1 MFLIILTFIS
11 AISIS
16 LIAAGYSII
25 GLATL
30 FAGAATPIIA
40 MGSALEVGKLV
51 AASWLYH
58 NWRRNIPKS
67 LKAYLFTSIIVLIF
81 ITSVGIFG
89 FLSKAHLDQVKPTA
103 GNTEQIALIDKKI
116 KQEEKIIERAEKTL
130 AQLDKA
136 LDVYIDKEYVSR
148 GLKERNKQKEERDL
162 LNKSIDESMAKIAD
176 LNNSKSSIN
185 IEQLKLEA
193 DVGPLKYV
201 AELIYGDN
209 AKDHFDSAV
218 RIIILILIFVFD
230 PLAVLLL
237 IASQY
242 TFNWAREQ
250 KGGGSLPPKSDPDN
264 SPTSPTPG
272 YTDEEWDQAHREN
285 YEFDRAKVIDANE
298 PPEIVEPEEPKE
310 KEKTTSELLMEG
322 FKEEQEQRAIEE
334 QNEEWADMYAQA
346 DNTLPKDSVAEQIED
361 ETLKELS
368 NLDKWNEWV
377 EKANEEAEKNPEE
390 PKKELPDTKNRI
402 FYSAEVEDQ
411 KKTPEGI
418 NYMKK
423 EGNKQVRKTSTPKS

>member
-1 MFLIILTFIS
+1 MFLTLITFIS

-16 LIAAGYSII
+16 LIAAGYSIL

-30 FAGAATPIIA
+30 FAGAYVPIIA

-237 IASQY
+237 IAA
-242 TFNWAREQ
+242 NI
-250 KGGGSLPPKSDPDN
+250 SLNQWRDKRDENKSDTMERALKRIEVLEGRNKRLKIYKDLTKEFGDNPD
-264 SPTSPTPG
+264 
-272 YTDEEWDQAHREN
+272 
-285 YEFDRAKVIDANE
+285 
-298 PPEIVEPEEPKE
+298 EIKL
-310 KEKTTSELLMEG
+310 KLS
-322 FKEEQEQRAIEE
+322 
-334 QNEEWADMYAQA
+334 
-346 DNTLPKDSVAEQIED
+346 QIYD
-361 ETLKELS
+361 W
-368 NLDKWNEWV
+368 NNDKN
-377 EKANEEAEKNPEE
+377 
-390 PKKELPDTKNRI
+390 
-402 FYSAEVEDQ
+402 
-411 KKTPEGI
+411 
-418 NYMKK
+418 
-423 EGNKQVRKTSTPKS
+423 

>member
-1 MFLIILTFIS
+1 MFLTLVTFIS

-16 LIAAGYSII
+16 LIAAGYSIL

-30 FAGAATPIIA
+30 FAGAYVPIIA

-103 GNTEQIALIDKKI
+103 GNTEQIELIDKKI

-162 LNKSIDESMAKIAD
+162 LNKSIDEAMAKIAD

-237 IASQY
+237 IAA
-242 TFNWAREQ
+242 NI
-250 KGGGSLPPKSDPDN
+250 SLNQWRDKRDEKK
-264 SPTSPTPG
+264 
-272 YTDEEWDQAHREN
+272 TD
-285 YEFDRAKVIDANE
+285 
-298 PPEIVEPEEPKE
+298 
-310 KEKTTSELLMEG
+310 TM
-322 FKEEQEQRAIEE
+322 
-334 QNEEWADMYAQA
+334 
-346 DNTLPKDSVAEQIED
+346 
-361 ETLKELS
+361 
-368 NLDKWNEWV
+368 
-377 EKANEEAEKNPEE
+377 EKALRRIEVLEGRNKRLKIYKDLTKEFGDNPDEIKLKLSQIYDWNNDKN
-390 PKKELPDTKNRI
+390 
-402 FYSAEVEDQ
+402 
-411 KKTPEGI
+411 
-418 NYMKK
+418 
-423 EGNKQVRKTSTPKS
+423 

>member
-1 MFLIILTFIS
+1 MFLTLLTFIS

-16 LIAAGYSII
+16 LIAAGYSIL

-30 FAGAATPIIA
+30 FAGAYVPIIA

-136 LDVYIDKEYVSR
+136 LDVYIDKEYVSK

-162 LNKSIDESMAKIAD
+162 LNKSIDEAMAKIAD
-176 LNNSKSSIN
+176 LNNSKSSIT

-237 IASQY
+237 IAA
-242 TFNWAREQ
+242 NI
-250 KGGGSLPPKSDPDN
+250 SLNQWRDKRDENKSDTMERALKRIEVLEGRNKRLKIYKDLTKEFGDNPD
-264 SPTSPTPG
+264 
-272 YTDEEWDQAHREN
+272 
-285 YEFDRAKVIDANE
+285 
-298 PPEIVEPEEPKE
+298 EIKL
-310 KEKTTSELLMEG
+310 KLS
-322 FKEEQEQRAIEE
+322 
-334 QNEEWADMYAQA
+334 
-346 DNTLPKDSVAEQIED
+346 QIYD
-361 ETLKELS
+361 W
-368 NLDKWNEWV
+368 NNDKN
-377 EKANEEAEKNPEE
+377 
-390 PKKELPDTKNRI
+390 
-402 FYSAEVEDQ
+402 
-411 KKTPEGI
+411 
-418 NYMKK
+418 
-423 EGNKQVRKTSTPKS
+423 

>member
-1 MFLIILTFIS
+1 MFLTLVTFIS

-16 LIAAGYSII
+16 LIAAGYSIL

-30 FAGAATPIIA
+30 FAGAYVPIIA

-116 KQEEKIIERAEKTL
+116 RQEEKIIERAEKTL

-162 LNKSIDESMAKIAD
+162 LNKSIDEAMAKIAD

-237 IASQY
+237 IAA
-242 TFNWAREQ
+242 NI
-250 KGGGSLPPKSDPDN
+250 SLNQWRDKRDEN
-264 SPTSPTPG
+264 K
-272 YTDEEWDQAHREN
+272 TDTM
-285 YEFDRAKVIDANE
+285 DRALRRIEVLENRNRRLKVYKDLTKEFGDN
-298 PPEIVEPEEPKE
+298 PDEIKL
-310 KEKTTSELLMEG
+310 KLS
-322 FKEEQEQRAIEE
+322 
-334 QNEEWADMYAQA
+334 
-346 DNTLPKDSVAEQIED
+346 QIYD
-361 ETLKELS
+361 W
-368 NLDKWNEWV
+368 NNDKN
-377 EKANEEAEKNPEE
+377 
-390 PKKELPDTKNRI
+390 
-402 FYSAEVEDQ
+402 
-411 KKTPEGI
+411 
-418 NYMKK
+418 
-423 EGNKQVRKTSTPKS
+423 

>member
-1 MFLIILTFIS
+1 MFLTLITFIS

-16 LIAAGYSII
+16 LIAAGYSIL

-30 FAGAATPIIA
+30 FAGAYVPIIA

-67 LKAYLFTSIIVLIF
+67 LKAYLFTSIIILIF
-81 ITSVGIFG
+81 ITSIGIFG
-89 FLSKAHLDQVKPTA
+89 FLSKSHLDQVKPTA
-103 GNTEQIALIDKKI
+103 GNTEQIELIDKKI

-162 LNKSIDESMAKIAD
+162 LNKSIDEAMEKIAN

-237 IASQY
+237 IAA
-242 TFNWAREQ
+242 NI
-250 KGGGSLPPKSDPDN
+250 SLNQWRDKRDEAK
-264 SPTSPTPG
+264 
-272 YTDEEWDQAHREN
+272 TDTM
-285 YEFDRAKVIDANE
+285 DRALKRIEVLENRNKRLKIYKDLTKEFGDN
-298 PPEIVEPEEPKE
+298 PDEIKL
-310 KEKTTSELLMEG
+310 KLS
-322 FKEEQEQRAIEE
+322 
-334 QNEEWADMYAQA
+334 
-346 DNTLPKDSVAEQIED
+346 QIYD
-361 ETLKELS
+361 W
-368 NLDKWNEWV
+368 NNDKN
-377 EKANEEAEKNPEE
+377 
-390 PKKELPDTKNRI
+390 
-402 FYSAEVEDQ
+402 
-411 KKTPEGI
+411 
-418 NYMKK
+418 
-423 EGNKQVRKTSTPKS
+423 